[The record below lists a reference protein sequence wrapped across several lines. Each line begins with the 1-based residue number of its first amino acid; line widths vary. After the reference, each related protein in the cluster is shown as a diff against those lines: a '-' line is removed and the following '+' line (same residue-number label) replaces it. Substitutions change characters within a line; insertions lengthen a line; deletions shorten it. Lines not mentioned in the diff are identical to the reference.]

1 MSGLVQDLHQSM
13 RFLWSRAR
21 FTSVIVL
28 TLGLAIGFNVVL
40 FAVLNALLL
49 RPLPYERPR
58 ELVSFEGL
66 APDEF
71 LDVNPQSF
79 ASGAWFQ
86 RWNLR
91 LRTRD
96 EHRMIWGFR
105 VSANLFDVLG
115 ARPAIGRTFQQ
126 GEDSVS
132 AEPVVVLSHDLW
144 QRLSGDP
151 ALVGKTITLD
161 DRSYTVIGV
170 MPPSFW
176 FTYRDTAMWVPAQMT
191 RADLRQGNDM
201 WLLGRLLPGTTIRQ
215 AQTEMNT
222 IAERRHRDHPLPDTS
237 EAPQI
242 RLTPLATA
250 TRSAYAPSVL
260 VLQVLVGFVLLIAC
274 ANIAN
279 LLLVRANARR
289 GEFAIRTALGA
300 SRNRLV
306 RQVLV
311 ECGLLSVLGSVIG
324 VFLAW
329 NSLGII
335 QSHVPADLMRFFRFS
350 ETETL
355 GLDLRVLGFGVFLS
369 GLATLAFGLVPA
381 LRASRPDLNAD
392 LKESSRGSG
401 IGRRRQAL
409 ARLLLIT
416 ELAMSMALLVGA
428 GAMVRS
434 LFLLQRKDLGF
445 RTDQVVSVKVEL
457 GPERENASARR
468 LGAYQHM
475 AERLRTLPSVQMVGV
490 LDHVYP
496 VTGSSTPSGRPLET
510 ETRGAAGE
518 PARGELFRVDEHYFP
533 VMGLTVTRGR
543 SFGIQDRPE
552 SAPVAIVGQSLAD
565 HLWPNED
572 PVGKR
577 VRVESRE
584 GTSPSPWLSVVGV
597 VTDVYHP
604 LGGGPQ
610 PLVYL
615 PYMQDSAPAESRF
628 FLLRT
633 PLAPA
638 TMATAIR
645 AAVHETAPDAMVSA
659 AHMDVSGFAAQQ
671 RFVTAMLGSFTGLA
685 LVLALVG
692 VYGVMHSWVA
702 ERVHEIGVRMALGAR
717 QLDTVILV
725 VGSAVKL
732 AVLGISCGI
741 VAGVAFSRVL
751 AREVLGAQPAD
762 PWMIVSLSIVLLGA
776 ATLAC
781 FVPARQACR
790 IDPTWT
796 LRSE

>member
-1 MSGLVQDLHQSM
+1 MSGLSQDLRQSA
-13 RFLWSRAR
+13 RFLWSRPR

-28 TLGLAIGFNVVL
+28 TLGLAIGFNVAL
-40 FAVLNALLL
+40 FTVLNALLL
-49 RPLPYERPR
+49 RPLPYERPQ

-66 APDEF
+66 TAGEF
-71 LDVNPQSF
+71 LDFSPQSF

-86 RWNLR
+86 RWGLQ

-96 EHRMIWGFR
+96 EHRAIWGFR

-115 ARPAIGRTFQQ
+115 VRPAIGRTFQQ
-126 GEDSVS
+126 DDESVG
-132 AEPVVVLSHDLW
+132 AAPVVVLSHDLW

-151 ALVGKTITLD
+151 ALVGQTITLD
-161 DRSYTVIGV
+161 DRPYTVIGV
-170 MPPSFW
+170 MPASFW
-176 FTYRDTAMWVPAQMT
+176 FSYRDSAMWVPAQMT
-191 RADLRQGNDM
+191 HAELRQGDDVWM
-201 WLLGRLLPGTTIRQ
+201 VGRLQSGTTIREAQ
-215 AQTEMNT
+215 AEMNS
-222 IAERRHRDHPLPDTS
+222 IAQRRQAAGSVITAETRS
-237 EAPQI
+237 I
-242 RLTPLATA
+242 RLRSLESAT
-250 TRSAYAPSVL
+250 SAYAPTVL
-260 VLQVLVGFVLLIAC
+260 LLQMSVGFVLLIAC

-311 ECGLLSVLGSVIG
+311 ECGLLSLLGSVIG

-335 QSHVPADLMRFFRFS
+335 QSHAPVHLRRFFRFS
-350 ETETL
+350 QTETL
-355 GLDLRVLGFGVFLS
+355 GLDLCVLGFAVLLC
-369 GLATLAFGLVPA
+369 GLATIAFGLVPA
-381 LRASRPDLNAD
+381 LRASRPDLNTD

-434 LFLLQRKDLGF
+434 LLLLQGKDLGF
-445 RTDQVVSVKVEL
+445 RTDQVLSVKVEL
-457 GPERENASARR
+457 GPERESASGRR
-468 LGAYQHM
+468 LGAYQQM

-496 VTGSSTPSGRPLET
+496 VTGSATPAGRPLET
-510 ETRGAAGE
+510 ETRAAAGE
-518 PARGELFRVDEHYFP
+518 PARGELFRVDEYYFP
-533 VMGLTVTRGR
+533 VMGISVTRGR
-543 SFGIQDRPE
+543 SFGSQDRPE

-597 VTDVYHP
+597 ATDVYHP
-604 LGGGPQ
+604 LGRGPQ
-610 PLVYL
+610 PLVYV

-633 PLAPA
+633 ALASA
-638 TMATAIR
+638 TMTTAIR
-645 AAVHETAPDAMVSA
+645 GAVHETAPDAMVSA
-659 AHMDVSGFAAQQ
+659 APMDLSGFAAQQ
-671 RFVTAMLGSFTGLA
+671 RFVTAMIVSFTGLA

-702 ERVHEIGVRMALGAR
+702 ERGHEIGVRMALGAG
-717 QLDTVILV
+717 QLDTVLLV
-725 VGSAVKL
+725 VGRAVKL
-732 AVLGISCGI
+732 AAIGITCGI
-741 VAGVAFSRVL
+741 VGGVALSRML

-762 PWMIVSLSIVLLGA
+762 PLMIVSLSVVLLGA

-790 IDPTWT
+790 IDPMFT

>member
-1 MSGLVQDLHQSM
+1 
-13 RFLWSRAR
+13 
-21 FTSVIVL
+21 
-28 TLGLAIGFNVVL
+28 
-40 FAVLNALLL
+40 
-49 RPLPYERPR
+49 
-58 ELVSFEGL
+58 VSFEGL

-71 LDVNPQSF
+71 LDFTPQSF

-91 LRTRD
+91 LRTPD

-115 ARPAIGRTFQQ
+115 ARPALGRTFQQ

-132 AEPVVVLSHDLW
+132 AAPVVVLSHDLW

-161 DRSYTVIGV
+161 DKSYTVIGV
-170 MPPSFW
+170 MPASFW
-176 FTYRDTAMWVPAQMT
+176 FAYRDTAMWVPAQIT
-191 RADLRQGNDM
+191 RADLRQGDDM

-215 AQTEMNT
+215 AQMEMNT
-222 IAERRHRDHPLPDTS
+222 IAQRRHHDHPLPNTL

-242 RLTPLATA
+242 RVTPLATA

-260 VLQVLVGFVLLIAC
+260 FLQVLVGFVLLIAC

-306 RQVLV
+306 RQVLI
-311 ECGLLSVLGSVIG
+311 ECGLLSLLGCVIG

-335 QSHVPADLMRFFRFS
+335 QSQLPADLIRFFRFS
-350 ETETL
+350 PTETL
-355 GLDLRVLGFGVFLS
+355 GLDLRVLGFVVFLC
-369 GLATLAFGLVPA
+369 GLATMAFGLVPA

-409 ARLLLIT
+409 ARLLLIA
-416 ELAMSMALLVGA
+416 ELAISMALLVGA

-434 LFLLQRKDLGF
+434 LLLVQRKDLGF
-445 RTDQVVSVKVEL
+445 RTDKVVSVKVEL
-457 GPERENASARR
+457 GPERRNASGRR
-468 LGAYQHM
+468 LDVYQQM
-475 AERLRTLPSVQMVGV
+475 ADRLRTLPSVQMVGV

-496 VTGSSTPSGRPLET
+496 VTGSVTPSGRPLET
-510 ETRGAAGE
+510 ETRAAPSE
-518 PARGELFRVDEHYFP
+518 PARGELFRVDEHYFE
-533 VMGLTVTRGR
+533 VMGISLTRGR
-543 SFGIQDRPE
+543 SFARQDGPE
-552 SAPVAIVGQSLAD
+552 AAPVAIVGHSLAD

-577 VRVESRE
+577 VRMESRE

-604 LGGGPQ
+604 LGRGPQ
-610 PLVYL
+610 PLVYM
-615 PYMQDSAPAESRF
+615 PYMQDPAPAESRF

-633 PLAPA
+633 ALAPA
-638 TMATAIR
+638 ALNTAIR
-645 AAVHETAPDAMVSA
+645 SAVHEIAPDAMVNA

-671 RFVTAMLGSFTGLA
+671 RFVTAMIGSFTGLA

-732 AVLGISCGI
+732 AVIGITSGI
-741 VAGVAFSRVL
+741 AAGVALSRVL

-762 PWMIVSLSIVLLGA
+762 PLMIVSLSIVLLGGA
-776 ATLAC
+776 ALAC
-781 FVPARQACR
+781 FVPALQACR

>member
-1 MSGLVQDLHQSM
+1 M
-13 RFLWSRAR
+13 
-21 FTSVIVL
+21 
-28 TLGLAIGFNVVL
+28 L
-40 FAVLNALLL
+40 F
-49 RPLPYERPR
+49 
-58 ELVSFEGL
+58 
-66 APDEF
+66 
-71 LDVNPQSF
+71 
-79 ASGAWFQ
+79 
-86 RWNLR
+86 
-91 LRTRD
+91 
-96 EHRMIWGFR
+96 
-105 VSANLFDVLG
+105 
-115 ARPAIGRTFQQ
+115 
-126 GEDSVS
+126 
-132 AEPVVVLSHDLW
+132 
-144 QRLSGDP
+144 
-151 ALVGKTITLD
+151 
-161 DRSYTVIGV
+161 
-170 MPPSFW
+170 
-176 FTYRDTAMWVPAQMT
+176 
-191 RADLRQGNDM
+191 
-201 WLLGRLLPGTTIRQ
+201 
-215 AQTEMNT
+215 
-222 IAERRHRDHPLPDTS
+222 
-237 EAPQI
+237 
-242 RLTPLATA
+242 
-250 TRSAYAPSVL
+250 
-260 VLQVLVGFVLLIAC
+260 LQVLVGFVLLIAC

-311 ECGLLSVLGSVIG
+311 ECGLLSLLGSVIG

-350 ETETL
+350 QTETL
-355 GLDLRVLGFGVFLS
+355 GLDLRVLGFGVFLC
-369 GLATLAFGLVPA
+369 GLATMAFGLVPA

-434 LFLLQRKDLGF
+434 LLLLQRKDLGF

-457 GPERENASARR
+457 GPERESASGRR
-468 LGAYQHM
+468 LGAYQQM

-496 VTGSSTPSGRPLET
+496 VTGSATPSGRPLET
-510 ETRGAAGE
+510 ETRAAAGE

-533 VMGLTVTRGR
+533 VMGISVTRGR
-543 SFGIQDRPE
+543 SFGSQDRPE

-604 LGGGPQ
+604 LGRGPQ

-628 FLLRT
+628 FLVRT
-633 PLAPA
+633 ALAPA

-671 RFVTAMLGSFTGLA
+671 RFVTAMIGSFTGLA

-732 AVLGISCGI
+732 AVIGITCGI
-741 VAGVAFSRVL
+741 VAGVALSRVL
-751 AREVLGAQPAD
+751 AREVLGAHPAD
-762 PWMIVSLSIVLLGA
+762 PSMIVGLSVVLLVA

-790 IDPTWT
+790 IDPT
-796 LRSE
+796 

>member
-1 MSGLVQDLHQSM
+1 
-13 RFLWSRAR
+13 
-21 FTSVIVL
+21 VIVL
-28 TLGLAIGFNVVL
+28 TLGLAIGFNVAL
-40 FAVLNALLL
+40 FTVLNALLL
-49 RPLPYERPR
+49 QPLPYERPR

-71 LDVNPQSF
+71 LDFTPQSF

-91 LRTRD
+91 LRTPD

-115 ARPAIGRTFQQ
+115 ARPALGRTFQQ

-132 AEPVVVLSHDLW
+132 AAPVVVLSHDLW

-161 DRSYTVIGV
+161 DKSYTVIGV
-170 MPPSFW
+170 MPASFW
-176 FTYRDTAMWVPAQMT
+176 FAYRDTAMWVPAQIT
-191 RADLRQGNDM
+191 RADLRQGDDM

-215 AQTEMNT
+215 AQMEMNT
-222 IAERRHRDHPLPDTS
+222 IAQRRHHDHPLPNTL

-242 RLTPLATA
+242 RVTPLATA

-260 VLQVLVGFVLLIAC
+260 FLQVLVGFVLLIAC

-306 RQVLV
+306 RQVLI
-311 ECGLLSVLGSVIG
+311 ECGLLSLLGCVIG

-335 QSHVPADLMRFFRFS
+335 QSQLPADLIRFFRFS
-350 ETETL
+350 PTETL
-355 GLDLRVLGFGVFLS
+355 GLDLRVLGFVVFLC
-369 GLATLAFGLVPA
+369 GLATMAFGLVPA

-409 ARLLLIT
+409 ARLLLIA
-416 ELAMSMALLVGA
+416 ELAISMALLVGA

-434 LFLLQRKDLGF
+434 LLLVQRKDLGF
-445 RTDQVVSVKVEL
+445 RTDKVVSVKVEL
-457 GPERENASARR
+457 GPERRNASGRR
-468 LGAYQHM
+468 LDVYQQM
-475 AERLRTLPSVQMVGV
+475 ADRLRTLPSVQMVGV

-496 VTGSSTPSGRPLET
+496 VTGSVTPSGRPLET
-510 ETRGAAGE
+510 ETRAAPSE
-518 PARGELFRVDEHYFP
+518 PARGELFRVDEHYFE
-533 VMGLTVTRGR
+533 VMGISLTRGR
-543 SFGIQDRPE
+543 SFARQDGPE
-552 SAPVAIVGQSLAD
+552 AAPVAIVGHSLAD

-577 VRVESRE
+577 VRMESRE

-604 LGGGPQ
+604 LGRGPQ
-610 PLVYL
+610 PLVYM
-615 PYMQDSAPAESRF
+615 PYMQDPAPAESRF

-633 PLAPA
+633 ALAPA
-638 TMATAIR
+638 ALNTAIR
-645 AAVHETAPDAMVSA
+645 SAVHEIAPDAMVNA

-671 RFVTAMLGSFTGLA
+671 RFVTAMIGSFTGLA

-732 AVLGISCGI
+732 AVIGITSGI
-741 VAGVAFSRVL
+741 AAGVALSRVL

-762 PWMIVSLSIVLLGA
+762 PLMIVSLSIVLLGGA
-776 ATLAC
+776 ALAC
-781 FVPARQACR
+781 FVPALQACR